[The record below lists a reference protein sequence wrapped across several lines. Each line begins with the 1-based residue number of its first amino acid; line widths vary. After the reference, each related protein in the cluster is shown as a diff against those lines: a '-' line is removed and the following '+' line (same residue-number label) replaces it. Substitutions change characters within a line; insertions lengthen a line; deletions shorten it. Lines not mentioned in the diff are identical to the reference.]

1 MSIVKAT
8 IKGQVVIPAEI
19 RRKYHITKGTKV
31 IIIDK
36 DGEIIL
42 KPFLFMLARF
52 ISLLIVLTSRS
63 SNPAMFLKDIPCAN
77 DRLISSLS
85 FNDNLL

>member
-1 MSIVKAT
+1 MSIVRAT

-42 KPFLFMLARF
+42 KPLLKEPVKEARGRF
-52 ISLLIVLTSRS
+52 KGGDSALKVLIE
-63 SNPAMFLKDIPCAN
+63 
-77 DRLISSLS
+77 DRREEAKH
-85 FNDNLL
+85 